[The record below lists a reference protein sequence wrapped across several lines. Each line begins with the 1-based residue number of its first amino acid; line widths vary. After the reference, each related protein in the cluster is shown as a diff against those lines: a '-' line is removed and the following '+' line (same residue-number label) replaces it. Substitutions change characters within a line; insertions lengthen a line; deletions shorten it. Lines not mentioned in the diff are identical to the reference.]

1 VQFEELEQRIML
13 STNNPIPPPPLPG
26 QLTPLQGV
34 VGTPNSLDPYLVNT
48 AYLFNGLSYDISGN
62 ITKANGAGET
72 IAIVDAYGSPTIVND
87 VKTFDA
93 ETYLTPGESIANSTG
108 GISDYDAE
116 GNFFLTVQKLAPT
129 ANTIV
134 GSVADQQ
141 GWARETSLD
150 VEWAHAVA
158 PGAHILLVEAPSE
171 SALDLLDA
179 DVYAAQQKGVVAIS
193 DSWGELPAN
202 EPDDAA
208 TLDGYLVTPTG
219 HTDNNGMTGG
229 VVFLAA
235 SGDTDTNSFP
245 AASRNVLSVGG
256 ETDTIDLNALIENIG
271 PWEPAAGVGSGGG
284 PSTTAPTYNNPIVAL
299 DANPETG
306 VWIYDSTPDPSEG
319 ATIQGGW
326 TVIGGTSFS
335 CPAWAGLISI
345 IDQGL
350 NLRGFGSMNTEQC
363 LGEEPYDDRGTTAL
377 GDTGPTIATD
387 ASTTPATVTVLG
399 DPASGYGILGL
410 AENDL
415 ATNADFDQ
423 LPGGNDG
430 SDKDSNFPL
439 WTHMTNSVTVG
450 TTTTTTTTSTDT
462 NGTPDIT
469 ITPAVDNT
477 GWGLPDNDSGNID
490 ADTTDPT
497 ESARGGFIQDMVGGA
512 VGISFF
518 SDTLDSIYFTEQPVS
533 TQVGSSINSTSAG
546 IQVAVFSPTTNGV
559 DTSFNGAIT
568 INILEG
574 GTLLGVTTVNA
585 VNGVA
590 SFTGLSIDQQGT
602 YEFVASTA
610 NINPG
615 NSNAFNVTVAPAAQ
629 LGVVAQPISLLE
641 STSMATPIQIALE
654 DSLGNTVYYDTGT
667 VIGLTIASGP
677 AGAVLT
683 GQTTAST
690 VNGVATFNGVSANV
704 LGSYTLEASVI
715 SPPGSI
721 APVTTAAFSVE
732 EPKLVF
738 IQGPQSFLDD
748 TYMVTPLT
756 VAVEDAAGN
765 TSTVFPATT
774 VTLSIASGP
783 AGAVLSGQTSA
794 VTVNGIATFDKVSAN
809 LPGSYTITA
818 TAGPSFTPVSG
829 SFTVDTGHLV
839 FIEQP
844 TSLYE
849 YAGMNEPV
857 KVAVE
862 DQNDNISTILA
873 GTPIILSI
881 ASGPPGSVLTSI
893 TGVITGI
900 TVNGVA
906 TFFGL
911 TANIP
916 GTDTLKA
923 TSATLATGYSSP
935 FSVVQVP
942 VTQHYLLNGVRLSP
956 ETLLLQQI
964 RNAQTF
970 VGAPTAAQVQL
981 SDSENEQPAAVVAA
995 AVPVTSSAFS
1005 AVDTDS
1011 PFAAG
1016 DAPSAVESQLLD
1028 STISTD
1034 NKILN

>member
-1 VQFEELEQRIML
+1 V
-13 STNNPIPPPPLPG
+13 
-26 QLTPLQGV
+26 
-34 VGTPNSLDPYLVNT
+34 
-48 AYLFNGLSYDISGN
+48 
-62 ITKANGAGET
+62 
-72 IAIVDAYGSPTIVND
+72 
-87 VKTFDA
+87 
-93 ETYLTPGESIANSTG
+93 
-108 GISDYDAE
+108 
-116 GNFFLTVQKLAPT
+116 
-129 ANTIV
+129 
-134 GSVADQQ
+134 
-141 GWARETSLD
+141 
-150 VEWAHAVA
+150 
-158 PGAHILLVEAPSE
+158 
-171 SALDLLDA
+171 
-179 DVYAAQQKGVVAIS
+179 
-193 DSWGELPAN
+193 
-202 EPDDAA
+202 
-208 TLDGYLVTPTG
+208 
-219 HTDNNGMTGG
+219 
-229 VVFLAA
+229 
-235 SGDTDTNSFP
+235 
-245 AASRNVLSVGG
+245 
-256 ETDTIDLNALIENIG
+256 IENIG
-271 PWEPAAGVGSGGG
+271 PWTGSGGG
-284 PSTTAPTYNNPIVAL
+284 PSTTSPTYNDPIVSL
-299 DANPETG
+299 DANPQTG
-306 VWIYDSTPDPSEG
+306 VWIFDSTPDPSEG

-326 TVIGGTSFS
+326 SVIGGTSFS
-335 CPAWAGLISI
+335 CPAWAATIAI

-350 NLRGFGSMNTEQC
+350 NLRGYGSMDNDQV
-363 LGEEPYDDRGTTAL
+363 LGESPYDDRGTTAP
-377 GDTGPTIATD
+377 GDTGPTIMTNSA
-387 ASTTPATVTVLG
+387 TTPATVTVLG

-410 AENDL
+410 TENDA
-415 ATNADFDQ
+415 ATWVDLEQ
-423 LPGGNDG
+423 LPGVTAPMENT
-430 SDKDSNFPL
+430 FPL
-439 WTHMTNSVTVG
+439 WGHITNTVTAG
-450 TTTTTTTTSTDT
+450 MISTTTTTPAP
-462 NGTPDIT
+462 GARVPDIT
-469 ITPAVDNT
+469 LTPAANNL
-477 GWGLPDNDSGNID
+477 GWGFPNNDTGNID
-490 ADTTDPT
+490 EDSDNADGTLNPAL
-497 ESARGGFIQDMVGGA
+497 SARGGFIQDMVGGA
-512 VGISFF
+512 VGVSFF

-546 IQVAVFSPTTNGV
+546 IQVAVFSPATNGI

-568 INILEG
+568 INILES
-574 GTLLGVTTVNA
+574 GTLLGVTTVDA

-629 LGVVAQPISLLE
+629 LGVVAQPTSLLE

-748 TYMVTPLT
+748 TYMVKPLT

-765 TSTVFPATT
+765 TSTVFPSTT

-783 AGAVLSGQTSA
+783 AGAVLLGQTSA
-794 VTVNGIATFDKVSAN
+794 TTVNGIATFDKVSAN

-818 TAGPSFTPVSG
+818 SAGPSFTPVSG
-829 SFTVDTGHLV
+829 SFTVETGHLV

-849 YAGMNEPV
+849 YAAMNEPV

-906 TFFGL
+906 TFTGL

-923 TSATLATGYSSP
+923 TSATLATGYSGP

-942 VTQHYLLNGVRLSP
+942 ITQHYLLNGVRLSP

-970 VGAPTAAQVQL
+970 VGAPTAAQIQL
-981 SDSENEQPAAVVAA
+981 SQSENEQPAAVVAA
-995 AVPVTSSAFS
+995 EPVTSSAFS

-1016 DAPSAVESQLLD
+1016 DAPSAVDSQFLD

-1034 NKILN
+1034 RKILN